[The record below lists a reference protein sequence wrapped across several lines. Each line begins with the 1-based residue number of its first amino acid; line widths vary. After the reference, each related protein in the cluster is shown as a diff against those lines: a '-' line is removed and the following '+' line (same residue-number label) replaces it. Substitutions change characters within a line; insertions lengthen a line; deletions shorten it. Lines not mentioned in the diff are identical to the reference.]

1 MFSTTCSLARF
12 QSFNK
17 INFDEHWPLFIISL
31 NFKKALALMICLIYY
46 LCSIMM
52 SHVPHIKYELK
63 VFRNHII
70 IIRAHH
76 WLHVAYY
83 YQKEEGHFCLAPS
96 VDRYLVQINS
106 ARPPLSTTM
115 TPGRP
120 LPLYLPNFL
129 IDAKWGRIFV
139 ELLEYFIF
147 KRGNRMKWLNANCNT
162 LRFCHSLFALYHIF
176 IYLGDV

>member
-1 MFSTTCSLARF
+1 MYFWNYFDKNQMFSTTCSLARF

-31 NFKKALALMICLIYY
+31 NFKKALDLMICLIYY

-106 ARPPLSTTM
+106 ARPPCPPPWLQVDYCPCT
-115 TPGRP
+115 
-120 LPLYLPNFL
+120 Y
-129 IDAKWGRIFV
+129 RIFDWCQMGENICGV
-139 ELLEYFIF
+139 IGIF
-147 KRGNRMKWLNANCNT
+147 YIQKGK
-162 LRFCHSLFALYHIF
+162 
-176 IYLGDV
+176 